1 MNEEIE
7 YAEMLEIPVSTV
19 NVVKKRTRKQ
29 KKSAD
34 LKEKV
39 ISKVNE
45 TAETEGTGELLAAE
59 ETATEETG
67 EVLPIPI
74 PRTRKKPL
82 FARLFQREEKS
93 WEYAEEAVAEPTVE
107 RSARSNGQ
115 SLALGIEFAV
125 ACALCLGIFLTNF
138 FMPHSAI
145 NVFFRSLTERET
157 VDSRTYADFALANV
171 VYDESVALTVSE
183 TGVLSFTDD
192 CCVYPSVEGTVM
204 GVLQE
209 SDGSFTVK
217 IAHTPTF
224 SAVITGLTYAP
235 VEVGGKVKT
244 NVPIGYSN
252 GEREVQVT
260 MYEAGELLNCF
271 YVTEENC
278 LAWVTVEE

>member
-19 NVVKKRTRKQ
+19 NVVKKRTRKS

-45 TAETEGTGELLAAE
+45 TADTQDLALAE
-59 ETATEETG
+59 IAVAAPEESTG
-67 EVLPIPI
+67 EVLPIAI
-74 PRTRKKPL
+74 PRERKRAW
-82 FARLFQREEKS
+82 FERLFRRGEKS
-93 WEYAEEAVAEPTVE
+93 WETAEESAELPE
-107 RSARSNGQ
+107 QPSPRANRQ
-115 SLALGIEFAV
+115 SLVLGIEFAV
-125 ACALCLGIFLTNF
+125 ACALCLGIFLTNVL
-138 FMPHSAI
+138 MPHSAI

-157 VDSRTYADFALANV
+157 VDARTYADFVLSGV

-183 TGVLSFTDD
+183 TGVLSFTDE
-192 CCVYPSVEGTVM
+192 CCVYPSVDGTVSE
-204 GVLQE
+204 VLQE
-209 SDGSFTVK
+209 NDGSFTVK

-244 NVPIGYSN
+244 NVPVGYSN

-260 MYEAGELLNCF
+260 MYEKGELLNCF
-271 YVTEENC
+271 YVTDENC